1 MMTSLPLLATLAGLV
16 LALSACQ
23 PDQKAPEPD
32 KEKEKAANVP
42 QPEKEKEPAKPDD
55 PADAASYVGMTL
67 EAAKARADK
76 AGIPNRV
83 VEEDGQ
89 SKPVTMDHRPER
101 LNFAVKAGKII
112 RVTKG

>member
-1 MMTSLPLLATLAGLV
+1 MSRSLTGAID
-16 LALSACQ
+16 SAACRTAVF
-23 PDQKAPEPD
+23 K
-32 KEKEKAANVP
+32 
-42 QPEKEKEPAKPDD
+42 PEKEKSTNTATPEKEKQPEPAKPDD
-55 PADAASYVGMTL
+55 PTDAASYVGMTL

-83 VEEDGQ
+83 VEEDGV
-89 SKPVTMDHRPER
+89 SNPVTMDHRPER

>member
-1 MMTSLPLLATLAGLV
+1 MAGLV

-32 KEKEKAANVP
+32 KEKSTSTPA
-42 QPEKEKEPAKPDD
+42 PEKEKEKQPEPAKPDD
-55 PADAASYVGMTL
+55 PAEAASYVGMTL

-76 AGIPNRV
+76 AAIPNRV
-83 VEEDGQ
+83 VEEDGV
-89 SKPVTMDHRPER
+89 SNPVTMDHRPER
-101 LNFAVKAGKII
+101 LNFAVKAGKVI

>member
-1 MMTSLPLLATLAGLV
+1 MMTTLPLLAAAAGLV

-23 PDQKAPEPD
+23 PEQKPAA
-32 KEKEKAANVP
+32 EKPAAP
-42 QPEKEKEPAKPDD
+42 QPEKDAETAKSDD

-76 AGIPNRV
+76 AGIPSRV